1 MSHNTMLYPVFL
13 VGACA
18 CSLWCF
24 FSVIKT
30 VSDLYSTI
38 SASESLRALGALHN
52 IYVCRAVVCLCPCS
66 TAVKAPPHL
75 GCGC

>member
-1 MSHNTMLYPVFL
+1 MSHNNNIISCFL
-13 VGACA
+13 VGASA

-24 FSVIKT
+24 FNMIKT

-38 SASESLRALGALHN
+38 SASESRRALRAMHN
-52 IYVCRAVVCLCPCS
+52 INVYCAVVCLCPCS
-66 TAVKAPPHL
+66 TAVKAPPRL